1 MLIRDRQWILKK
13 NGKVLLNR
21 WESKTTRPPQ
31 KVKKLV
37 EEFKSNYKPIS
48 QDGNIGTLKV
58 VVRPL
63 VDAVIHISVFRY
75 DGDRK

>member
-1 MLIRDRQWILKK
+1 MDLKK

-31 KVKKLV
+31 SS
-37 EEFKSNYKPIS
+37 KSSSRNLSPTTNEIKTE
-48 QDGNIGTLKV
+48 IGTLKV

-63 VDAVIHISVFRY
+63 VDAVIHISVFR
-75 DGDRK
+75 